1 MITFREGEV
10 TAAMNLRRSS
20 SPSSQGTAAILVI
33 LVSIPHCASSLKAVF
48 LYATVR
54 LPTQTEMGSSVKKER
69 VERHGGLADSDLH
82 NCLIVP

>member
-1 MITFREGEV
+1 V

-20 SPSSQGTAAILVI
+20 SPSSHGTAAFLVI
-33 LVSIPHCASSLKAVF
+33 LVSMPHCASSLKAAF

-69 VERHGGLADSDLH
+69 HGGLADSDLH